1 VFLLSKYQL
10 HGFHYLFVLT
20 VSLILPAVCSA
31 QDIDANVTGAQEQEG
46 LAKQLANPIASL
58 ISVPMLLEY
67 EENIGPDD
75 DGDRLKLTVQPVIP
89 FSIGENWNLISRTII
104 TAVDQS
110 DIFPGSGSQSG
121 VSDTLQSLFFS
132 PKAPTS
138 GGWIWGVGPALSLP
152 TGSDDLLTSDKWG
165 LGPTAVVLTQ
175 RGPWTIGV
183 LTNHLWSV
191 AGEDDRAD
199 VDNTFVE
206 QFIVYTT
213 PKGMSFTSIIDFNK
227 DWEGDQSWTSIAL
240 GATKVTRLGKQ
251 MISYGGFLKYW
262 VNDTNTTPEGI
273 SFRAQLTLLFPK

>member
-1 VFLLSKYQL
+1 MKPIYHSFILAALFLLP
-10 HGFHYLFVLT
+10 V
-20 VSLILPAVCSA
+20 ICSA
-31 QDIDANVTGAQEQEG
+31 QDAVTGVAAEQAQEG
-46 LAKQLANPIASL
+46 LAKQLANPVASL

-67 EENIGPDD
+67 EQDIGPDD

-89 FSIGENWNLISRTII
+89 FSISENWNVISRTII
-104 TAVDQS
+104 SAVDQS

-138 GGWIWGVGPALSLP
+138 GGWIWGVGPAFSLP

-175 RGPWTIGV
+175 RGPWTIGL
-183 LTNHLWSV
+183 LTNHIWSV
-191 AGEDDRAD
+191 AGTDNRAD
-199 VDNTFVE
+199 VNNTFVE
-206 QFIVYTT
+206 QFSVYTT

-262 VNDTNTTPEGI
+262 ADTTDTTPEGV
-273 SFRAQLTLLFPK
+273 SFRLQLTLLYPK